1 MGQYR
6 ECLIAFI
13 FLLRA
18 KSFLGK
24 ITLQRLRLIALR
36 REGKLDLWGEAQKM
50 WYLNDNE
57 DLKQGGL
64 SDCAQCLFV

>member
-1 MGQYR
+1 M
-6 ECLIAFI
+6 FNN
-13 FLLRA
+13 FHFSF
-18 KSFLGK
+18 KSKEFLGK

-36 REGKLDLWGEAQKM
+36 SEGKLDLWGEAQKM

-57 DLKQGGL
+57 ELKQGGL